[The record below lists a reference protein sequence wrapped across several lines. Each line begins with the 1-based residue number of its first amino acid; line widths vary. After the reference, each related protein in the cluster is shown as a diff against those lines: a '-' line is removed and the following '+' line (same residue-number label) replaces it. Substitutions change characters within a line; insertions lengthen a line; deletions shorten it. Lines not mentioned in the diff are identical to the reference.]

1 MNTYYY
7 TLFIAFSII
16 AIMIVI
22 DQNVGDY
29 MLLVFKMIKLNFER
43 MMWSIRF
50 HPFWI
55 SNPVGKWWMMR
66 KYIRTVEELAQ
77 ELSKKQD
84 DAV

>member
-7 TLFIAFSII
+7 TLFIAFTVV
-16 AIMIVI
+16 AVMMII

-29 MLLVFKMIKLNFER
+29 LFLVFKITKLNFER
-43 MMWSIRF
+43 MIWSIRF

-55 SNPVGKWWMMR
+55 SNPIGKWWMMR
-66 KYIRTVEELAQ
+66 KYLRTVEELAQ
-77 ELSKKQD
+77 ELSQKQD

>member
-7 TLFIAFSII
+7 PLFIAFSII

-29 MLLVFKMIKLNFER
+29 MLLIFKIIKLNFER
-43 MMWSIRF
+43 MMWMIRF

-55 SNPVGKWWMMR
+55 RNPIGKWWMMR
-66 KYIRTVEELAQ
+66 KYMRTVEELAQ
-77 ELSKKQD
+77 ELSQKQD